1 MHYPDLLYRSV
12 NHNNTRAMRLAHGMS
27 RSLLCV
33 VVMAILLLPGSC
45 ALAVDQASG
54 DSVPSNAGIQGVV
67 FTPAKL
73 VFGKVGVGRRKVQTV
88 TLTNWGNSDL
98 TLLQVS
104 TQGIGFTLSGMDLPI
119 SLARGERF
127 TFSCAFA
134 PASARGSSGSV
145 SFISGVSDVSKGSN
159 PILML
164 ELNGTGSD
172 NGQLIVSPATM
183 NFGTVRVGSG
193 ATQPGTLTAYG
204 DEVTIC
210 SAKTSGSE
218 YTLTGVTFPLTIP
231 AGSSQGF
238 LITFAPQT
246 SGAASATISFMDATG
261 SDPLAVE
268 SLSGVGTVTQGHSV
282 GLSWNASN
290 SQDVIGYNVYRS
302 LTSGGPYGKINS
314 VLDQSTNY
322 TDTTVISGNTYY
334 YVATA
339 VNSSDEES
347 AYSNQAQAAVP

>member
-1 MHYPDLLYRSV
+1 
-12 NHNNTRAMRLAHGMS
+12 MRLTHGMS

-33 VVMAILLLPGSC
+33 VVVMAILLLPGSR
-45 ALAVDQASG
+45 ALAADQASG
-54 DSVPSNAGIQGVV
+54 KSVPFNAGSQRAV

-73 VFGKVGVGRRKVQTV
+73 VFGKVGVGRRKVQAV
-88 TLTNWGNSDL
+88 TLTNWGDSDL

-104 TQGIGFTLSGMDLPI
+104 TQGMGFTLSGLDLPI
-119 SLARGERF
+119 TLARGQRF

-134 PASARGSSGSV
+134 PTSARKSRGSV
-145 SFISGVSDVSKGSN
+145 SFISGVSDVSRGSS
-159 PILML
+159 PILTL

-172 NGQLIVSPATM
+172 SGQLIVSPATM

-204 DEVTIC
+204 DEVTIS
-210 SAKTSGSE
+210 SANTSGSE

-238 LITFAPQT
+238 MVTFAPQT

-268 SLSGVGTVTQGHSV
+268 SLSGVGTVSQGHSV

-302 LTSGGPYGKINS
+302 LTSGGPYSKINS
-314 VLDQSTNY
+314 VLDPSTDY
-322 TDTTVISGNTYY
+322 TDMTVISGNTYY

-347 AYSNQAQAAVP
+347 AYSNQAQAVIP